1 MIDNQL
7 LQSAREIRKKY
18 LSIMGD
24 LGDYEK
30 EIKKLSNF
38 LLEKADVFKKMN
50 DKDLNQKGDKDQL
63 LVITQKIVNEIQEIE
78 NEEEKISKRIE
89 SLNEGLI
96 KLQQEE
102 EILYQSIK
110 TRYPN
115 LSDEKIKSEVS
126 NAIKDLA

>member
-1 MIDNQL
+1 MIDRQL

-24 LGDYEK
+24 LSDYEK

-38 LLEKADVFKKMN
+38 LLEKAEVFKNMN
-50 DKDLNQKGDKDQL
+50 EKDLNQKGSKDQL

-89 SLNEGLI
+89 LLNEGLL

-102 EILYQSIK
+102 EVLYQTIK
-110 TRYPN
+110 KRYPS

-126 NAIKDLA
+126 NVIKDLV

>member
-1 MIDNQL
+1 MIDRQL

-24 LGDYEK
+24 LSDYEK

-38 LLEKADVFKKMN
+38 LLEKAEVFKNMN
-50 DKDLNQKGDKDQL
+50 EKDLNQKGSKDQL

-78 NEEEKISKRIE
+78 KEEEKISKRIE
-89 SLNEGLI
+89 LLNEGLL

-102 EILYQSIK
+102 EVLYQTIK
-110 TRYPN
+110 KRYPS

-126 NAIKDLA
+126 DTIKDLV

>member
-1 MIDNQL
+1 
-7 LQSAREIRKKY
+7 
-18 LSIMGD
+18 MGD

-50 DKDLNQKGDKDQL
+50 DKDLNQKGDKNQL
-63 LVITQKIVNEIQEIE
+63 LLITQKIVNEIQEIE

-89 SLNEGLI
+89 SLNEGLV

>member
-1 MIDNQL
+1 MIDRQL

-24 LGDYEK
+24 LSDYEK

-38 LLEKADVFKKMN
+38 LLEKAEVFKNMN
-50 DKDLNQKGDKDQL
+50 EKDLNKKGSKDQL

-89 SLNEGLI
+89 SLNEGLV

-102 EILYQSIK
+102 EVLYQTIK
-110 TRYPN
+110 NRYPN

-126 NAIKDLA
+126 DTIKDLV

>member
-1 MIDNQL
+1 MIDRQL

-24 LGDYEK
+24 LSDYEK

-38 LLEKADVFKKMN
+38 LLEKAEVFKNMN
-50 DKDLNQKGDKDQL
+50 EKDLNQKGSKDQL

-78 NEEEKISKRIE
+78 KEEEKISKRIE
-89 SLNEGLI
+89 SLNEGLV
-96 KLQQEE
+96 KLQEE
-102 EILYQSIK
+102 EEVLYQTIK
-110 TRYPN
+110 QRYPN

-126 NAIKDLA
+126 NAIKDLV

>member
-1 MIDNQL
+1 MIDHQL
-7 LQSAREIRKKY
+7 LQSAREIRKEY

-24 LGDYEK
+24 LSDYEK

-38 LLEKADVFKKMN
+38 LLEKAEVFKNMN
-50 DKDLNQKGDKDQL
+50 EKDLNQKGSKDQL

-78 NEEEKISKRIE
+78 KEEEKISKKIE
-89 SLNEGLI
+89 LLNEGLL

-102 EILYQSIK
+102 EVLYQTIK
-110 TRYPN
+110 KRYPS

-126 NAIKDLA
+126 NAIKDLV

>member
-1 MIDNQL
+1 MIDRQL

-24 LGDYEK
+24 LSDYEK

-38 LLEKADVFKKMN
+38 LLEKAEVFKNMN
-50 DKDLNQKGDKDQL
+50 EKDLNQKGSKDQL

-78 NEEEKISKRIE
+78 KEEEKISKRIE
-89 SLNEGLI
+89 SLNEGLL

-102 EILYQSIK
+102 EVLYQTIK
-110 TRYPN
+110 KRYPS

-126 NAIKDLA
+126 DTIKDLV

>member
-1 MIDNQL
+1 MIDRQL

-38 LLEKADVFKKMN
+38 LLEKAEVFKNMN
-50 DKDLNQKGDKDQL
+50 EKDLNQKGSKDQL

-78 NEEEKISKRIE
+78 KEEEKISKRIE
-89 SLNEGLI
+89 SLNEGLV
-96 KLQQEE
+96 KLQEE
-102 EILYQSIK
+102 EEVLYQTIK
-110 TRYPN
+110 KRYPN
-115 LSDEKIKSEVS
+115 LSDEKIKSEVG
-126 NAIKDLA
+126 NVIKDLV

>member
-1 MIDNQL
+1 MIDRQL
-7 LQSAREIRKKY
+7 LQSAREIRKEY

-24 LGDYEK
+24 LSDYEK

-38 LLEKADVFKKMN
+38 LLEKAEVFKNMN
-50 DKDLNQKGDKDQL
+50 EKDLNQKGSKDQL

-89 SLNEGLI
+89 SLNEGLV

-102 EILYQSIK
+102 EVLYQTIK
-110 TRYPN
+110 KRYPN

-126 NAIKDLA
+126 DTIKDLV

>member
-89 SLNEGLI
+89 SLNEGLV

>member
-1 MIDNQL
+1 MIDRQL

-24 LGDYEK
+24 LSDYEK

-38 LLEKADVFKKMN
+38 LLEKAEVFKNMN
-50 DKDLNQKGDKDQL
+50 EKDLNQKGSKDQL

-78 NEEEKISKRIE
+78 KEEEKISKRIE
-89 SLNEGLI
+89 SLNEGLV
-96 KLQQEE
+96 KLQEE
-102 EILYQSIK
+102 EEVLYQTIK
-110 TRYPN
+110 QRYPN

-126 NAIKDLA
+126 NEIKDLV

>member
-1 MIDNQL
+1 MIDHQL
-7 LQSAREIRKKY
+7 LQSAREIRKEY

-24 LGDYEK
+24 LSDYEK

-38 LLEKADVFKKMN
+38 LLEKAEIFKNMN
-50 DKDLNQKGDKDQL
+50 EKDLNQKGSKDQL

-89 SLNEGLI
+89 SLNEGLV

-102 EILYQSIK
+102 EVLYQTIK
-110 TRYPN
+110 KRYPN

-126 NAIKDLA
+126 DTIKDLV

>member
-1 MIDNQL
+1 MIDRQL

-24 LGDYEK
+24 LSDYEK

-38 LLEKADVFKKMN
+38 LLEKAEVFKNMN
-50 DKDLNQKGDKDQL
+50 EKDLNQKGSKDQL

-78 NEEEKISKRIE
+78 KEEEKISKRIE
-89 SLNEGLI
+89 SLNEGLV

-102 EILYQSIK
+102 EVLYQTIK
-110 TRYPN
+110 KRYPN

-126 NAIKDLA
+126 DTIKDLV

>member
-1 MIDNQL
+1 MIDRQL

-24 LGDYEK
+24 LSDYEK

-38 LLEKADVFKKMN
+38 LLEKAEVFKNMN
-50 DKDLNQKGDKDQL
+50 EKDLNQKGSKDQL

-89 SLNEGLI
+89 LLNEGLL

-102 EILYQSIK
+102 EVLYQTIK
-110 TRYPN
+110 KRYPS

-126 NAIKDLA
+126 DTIKDLV

>member
-1 MIDNQL
+1 MIDRQL

-24 LGDYEK
+24 LSDYEK

-38 LLEKADVFKKMN
+38 LLEKAEVFKNMN
-50 DKDLNQKGDKDQL
+50 EKDLNQKGSKDQL

-78 NEEEKISKRIE
+78 KEEEKISKRIE
-89 SLNEGLI
+89 LLNEGLL

-102 EILYQSIK
+102 EVLYQTIK
-110 TRYPN
+110 KRYPS

-126 NAIKDLA
+126 DIIKDLV

>member
-1 MIDNQL
+1 MIDRQL

-38 LLEKADVFKKMN
+38 LLEKAEVFKNMN
-50 DKDLNQKGDKDQL
+50 EKDLNQKGSKDQL

-78 NEEEKISKRIE
+78 KEEEKISKRIE
-89 SLNEGLI
+89 SLNEGLV
-96 KLQQEE
+96 KLQEE
-102 EILYQSIK
+102 EEVLYQTIK
-110 TRYPN
+110 NRYPN
-115 LSDEKIKSEVS
+115 LSDEKIKSEVG
-126 NAIKDLA
+126 NVIKDLV